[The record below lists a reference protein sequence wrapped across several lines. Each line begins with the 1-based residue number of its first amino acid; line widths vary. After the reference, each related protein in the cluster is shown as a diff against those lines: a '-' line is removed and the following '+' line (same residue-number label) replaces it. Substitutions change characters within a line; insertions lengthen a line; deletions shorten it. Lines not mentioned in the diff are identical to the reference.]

1 MLQLANSDKYLC
13 INEWQG
19 ATQIHVRNYFKSDSG
34 QLIPTKKGIALTIEE
49 WKALKAYVD
58 HIDAMIAF
66 SEDERILGRKSGQM
80 PPSPPYQLQ
89 SLIPEEC
96 QAKPPSAE
104 AITKQLLQIRNA
116 TPYPQLHEPEPFDR

>member
-19 ATQIHVRNYFKSDSG
+19 ATQIHIQNYFKSDSG

-49 WKALKAYVD
+49 WQELKMYISEIDVQIALLENSRSTEIPWDV
-58 HIDAMIAF
+58 
-66 SEDERILGRKSGQM
+66 RPR
-80 PPSPPYQLQ
+80 QLK

-96 QAKPPSAE
+96 QARLTSQTTQE
-104 AITKQLLQIRNA
+104 SNTR
-116 TPYPQLHEPEPFDR
+116 TPHALRQDTEPFDR

>member
-13 INEWQG
+13 VNEWQG
-19 ATQIHVRNYFKSDSG
+19 ATRIHIQNYFKSDSG

-58 HIDAMIAF
+58 HTDAMIAF
-66 SEDERILGRKSGQM
+66 SEDERILGRKSGQL
-80 PPSPPYQLQ
+80 PPSAPYQPQ

-96 QAKPPSAE
+96 HAKPPSAE
-104 AITKQLLQIRNA
+104 AITKQLSHIRNA
-116 TPYPQLHEPEPFDR
+116 TPYL

>member
-19 ATQIHVRNYFKSDSG
+19 ATRIHIRNYFKSDSG

-66 SEDERILGRKSGQM
+66 SEHEPILGRKSGQL
-80 PPSPPYQLQ
+80 PPSPPYQPQ

-96 QAKPPSAE
+96 QAKPPSTE
-104 AITKQLLQIRNA
+104 AITKQLSHQKCHTLPTIA
-116 TPYPQLHEPEPFDR
+116 

>member
-1 MLQLANSDKYLC
+1 MLQLVNSDKYLC
-13 INEWQG
+13 INKWQG
-19 ATQIHVRNYFKSDSG
+19 ATHIHIRNYFKSDSG

-66 SEDERILGRKSGQM
+66 SEDECILGRKSGQL
-80 PPSPPYQLQ
+80 PPSPPYQPQ

-96 QAKPPSAE
+96 QAKPPSTE
-104 AITKQLLQIRNA
+104 AITKQMSHIRNA
-116 TPYPQLHEPEPFDR
+116 KPYLRLHEPEPFDR

>member
-1 MLQLANSDKYLC
+1 MLQLANSNKYLC
-13 INEWQG
+13 VNEWQG
-19 ATQIHVRNYFKSDSG
+19 ATQIHIRNYFKSDSG

-66 SEDERILGRKSGQM
+66 AEDERILGRKSGQL
-80 PPSPPYQLQ
+80 PPSLPYQLQ

-104 AITKQLLQIRNA
+104 AINNQLLQIRNA
-116 TPYPQLHEPEPFDR
+116 TPYPRLHEPEPFDR

>member
-13 INEWQG
+13 VNEWQG
-19 ATQIHVRNYFKSDSG
+19 ATQIHIRNYFKSDSG

-49 WKALKAYVD
+49 WKALKACVD

-66 SEDERILGRKSGQM
+66 SEDEHILGKKSGQLQ
-80 PPSPPYQLQ
+80 PSPPYQPQ

-96 QAKPPSAE
+96 QAKPPSTDT
-104 AITKQLLQIRNA
+104 ITKQLSHIRNA
-116 TPYPQLHEPEPFDR
+116 TPYLRLHEPEPFD

>member
-19 ATQIHVRNYFKSDSG
+19 ATRVHIRNYFKSDSG

-49 WKALKAYVD
+49 WRALKACID

-66 SEDERILGRKSGQM
+66 SEDERILGRKSGQL
-80 PPSPPYQLQ
+80 PPSLPYQPQ

-104 AITKQLLQIRNA
+104 AITKQLSHIRNA
-116 TPYPQLHEPEPFDR
+116 TPYLRLHEPEPFDR